1 MFNTAGVS
9 VGLAGFASSGAGVS
23 AVSASGVGV
32 TVGVSVGVAVGVGV
46 SGGGV
51 RGASV
56 AVAAGLGETS
66 AVGEPVDSGGFVD
79 GTPIVGEAG
88 VSGLTVGIAVSVT
101 RPAMGV
107 GPPHALSRRSAQ
119 TARGATHSK

>member
-1 MFNTAGVS
+1 MIFNTAGVS

-32 TVGVSVGVAVGVGV
+32 TVGVSVGVSVGVGV

-51 RGASV
+51 RDASV

-79 GTPIVGEAG
+79 GTPVVGEAG
-88 VSGLTVGIAVSVT
+88 VTVSVT

-107 GPPHALSRRSAQ
+107 GPPHALSRISAQ
-119 TARGATHSK
+119 TARGANKK